1 MVLLHSHGAYYL
13 WGRERELEGDDVH
26 PTLIEMRESYGKKA
40 IGTEMVR
47 RGYVVI
53 SIDNRGT
60 KTPQGREWRK
70 SIYGQIGILASFD
83 QMAAVEKIL
92 KTYDFIDSSRVGSW
106 GWSGGGQ
113 MTLNLMFRFPEILW
127 FEGWYKSCTCCY

>member
-1 MVLLHSHGAYYL
+1 MVLLHSHAAYYM

-53 SIDNRGT
+53 SIDMFFWGERRMVLEDDPPDW
-60 KTPQGREWRK
+60 KERPWI
-70 SIYGQIGILASFD
+70 SPAS
-83 QMAAVEKIL
+83 
-92 KTYDFIDSSRVGSW
+92 R
-106 GWSGGGQ
+106 
-113 MTLNLMFRFPEILW
+113 
-127 FEGWYKSCTCCY
+127 